1 MRKLSFRL
9 SGQAHTGHL
18 GSQLLT
24 RAALYCSIGMRHC
37 LVTRDITPKGFNH
50 QVAHLLWG
58 RELGESE
65 SHFVLKTYIL
75 QHVYMHHYN
84 PSCRQEL
91 QALQFSSFQ
100 LLSCVWLF
108 VTASLGNSTNASLWQ
123 HRQGSWGLAMT
134 LISVFPD
141 YKKNSMIN
149 KHTHMCPFV
158 LTYMTCIYMDLPHR
172 KEKRW
177 QSSGLGQKREAE

>member
-1 MRKLSFRL
+1 MCESTPIWQMRKLSFRL
-9 SGQAHTGHL
+9 SGRAHTGHL
-18 GSQLLT
+18 GSQVLT

-84 PSCRQEL
+84 PSCRQG
-91 QALQFSSFQ
+91 ATGSPVQF
-100 LLSCVWLF
+100 
-108 VTASLGNSTNASLWQ
+108 
-123 HRQGSWGLAMT
+123 
-134 LISVFPD
+134 ISVAQLCLTLCDSLSRELYKCFP
-141 YKKNSMIN
+141 
-149 KHTHMCPFV
+149 
-158 LTYMTCIYMDLPHR
+158 LTAQAGILGACYDSDLCFSR
-172 KEKRW
+172 
-177 QSSGLGQKREAE
+177 L